1 MNVVAFVE
9 SLKNY
14 AILLI
19 FFLFVILL
27 AILGGLYAYSLAP
40 TEKKIKKLQ
49 QKFSA
54 NEYTI
59 PIHIAERYLIWL
71 GMRTFFFALDY
82 LLTLL
87 GIVASLMTVFY
98 AATDTD
104 PSKTSTLVFLSLL
117 SLTFTIANIFIKAG
131 SKANMSQHACR
142 ALDASIKDIIYK
154 VDISENEKNAIL
166 AQKVNELEQYIESFE
181 H

>member
-1 MNVVAFVE
+1 MIVNMVR
-9 SLKNY
+9 
-14 AILLI
+14 
-19 FFLFVILL
+19 
-27 AILGGLYAYSLAP
+27 
-40 TEKKIKKLQ
+40 IKKLQ
-49 QKFSA
+49 QKFAA
-54 NEYTI
+54 NNYI
-59 PIHIAERYLIWL
+59 IANHIAERYLIWL
-71 GMRTFFFALDY
+71 GMRTFFYALDY

-104 PSKTSTLVFLSLL
+104 PSNKSTLVFLSLL

-142 ALDASIKDIIYK
+142 ALDASIQDIIYNNNL
-154 VDISENEKNAIL
+154 SEHEKNAIL
-166 AQKVNELEQYIESFE
+166 AAKVIELEQYIESFE